1 MAKMMNDHNRKNLES
16 ANTNKIIAK
25 TRSYKKSISYLV
37 GKKELVFLRSER
49 KGTMKLP
56 TLAVATL
63 SLSCKVLA
71 ASSHRER
78 TLFPWTKKKAFYPI
92 IGRGG
97 STSAAA
103 TSSDNNVL
111 LARDEEATKSLKV
124 SVPLSQSDTLSQN
137 DAPLT
142 RDISML
148 TEILS
153 DLVQHENPKLN
164 ELYEEFVG
172 YGRQR

>member
-1 MAKMMNDHNRKNLES
+1 
-16 ANTNKIIAK
+16 
-25 TRSYKKSISYLV
+25 
-37 GKKELVFLRSER
+37 
-49 KGTMKLP
+49 MKFS

-71 ASSHRER
+71 ASSHRES
-78 TLFPWTKKKAFYPI
+78 
-92 IGRGG
+92 G

>member
-1 MAKMMNDHNRKNLES
+1 
-16 ANTNKIIAK
+16 
-25 TRSYKKSISYLV
+25 
-37 GKKELVFLRSER
+37 
-49 KGTMKLP
+49 MKLS

-71 ASSHRER
+71 VSSHR
-78 TLFPWTKKKAFYPI
+78 
-92 IGRGG
+92 G

-103 TSSDNNVL
+103 TTSDNNVL